1 MHHVAARRAIPA
13 ILQGTGFGERAL
25 ALALA
30 AQLERL
36 VPEPM
41 RARLIDRAA
50 ALPNDDAPVH
60 VGPAAIAPIPVDQ
73 LQLCTQLAPLCV
85 QHPAQIGLQL
95 ACLDALADLWPHVS
109 SDERPHLRARFINS
123 VIARQAP
130 AGSMLT
136 TTVLREWQRDLP
148 TGMGES
154 PNVAALK
161 GVIVEAS
168 PQDAYRAL
176 AEHLGN
182 RMDIPT
188 LSWVLGALATS
199 LLCNL
204 RDRPGHALQALL
216 GTVACERI
224 TPWTPPEDLA
234 VLVSQVAYQ
243 LWWTRNRAG
252 LPQVR
257 ACLDTA
263 PCPLADAVHGGDLT
277 TVQRAARNVAKT
289 PEAFWGQA
297 WRLLDEWIDLDDRR
311 FLHALYASAAVARRT
326 GPNAISPDD
335 AAAWATVLA
344 EMVYDGTSTAIGV
357 SR

>member
-1 MHHVAARRAIPA
+1 MHHVAARSAIPA
-13 ILQGTGFGERAL
+13 ILRGTGFGERAL
-25 ALALA
+25 ALSLA
-30 AQLERL
+30 AQLER
-36 VPEPM
+36 VAPESI
-41 RARLIDRAA
+41 RTRLIERAN
-50 ALPNDDAPVH
+50 ALPLDEAPVH
-60 VGPAAIAPIPVDQ
+60 VGPAAVAPIPTDQ

-95 ACLDALADLWPHVS
+95 ACLDALADLWPHVA
-109 SDERPHLRARFINS
+109 SDERPHLRARFING
-123 VIARQAP
+123 VVARQALP
-130 AGSMLT
+130 GSTLT
-136 TTVLREWQRDLP
+136 SAVLSEWQRDLP

-161 GVIVEAS
+161 GVITESS

-204 RDRPGHALQALL
+204 RDRPGYALQALL

-224 TPWTPPEDLA
+224 TPWTPPEHLA
-234 VLVSQVAYQ
+234 VLVSQVAHQ

-263 PCPLADAVHGGDLT
+263 PRPLADAIHGGDLT
-277 TVQRAARNVAKT
+277 TAQRAARNAAKT
-289 PEAFWGQA
+289 PDGFWDQA

-311 FLHALYASAAVARRT
+311 FLHALYATAAVARRT

-344 EMVYDGTSTAIGV
+344 EMAYNDRSTAV
-357 SR
+357 AH